1 MPTIAIVDDDPELRE
16 LLADFLGGAG
26 FEVALADCGAR
37 GLEVARGGVDLV
49 VLDVMLPD
57 QSGLDV
63 LRALRKQ
70 SAVPVVMLTARG
82 TDIDRIVGLEVG
94 ADDYVPKPFNPR
106 ELLARVHAV
115 LRRTQGRVE
124 GGRNLTV
131 GPLRLDVASREAELD
146 GETLTLTA
154 SEFELLRVLM
164 ENAGAVLEREQL
176 FEAVKGQ
183 QLSAFDRAVDVH
195 ISNLRRKLGDDARR
209 ARFIKTVHGFGYFMP
224 REVSAP

>member
-16 LLADFLGGAG
+16 LLADFFGGAG
-26 FEVALADCGAR
+26 FEVALADSGAE
-37 GLEVARGGVDLV
+37 GLEVARGAVDLV

-63 LRALRKQ
+63 LRELRKH
-70 SAVPVVMLTARG
+70 SATPVVMLTARG
-82 TDIDRIVGLEVG
+82 SDIDRIVGLEVG

-106 ELLARVHAV
+106 ELLARVQAV
-115 LRRTQGRVE
+115 LRRTQGRVD
-124 GGRNLTV
+124 GGGTLQV
-131 GPLRLDVASREAELD
+131 GPLRLVVATREAVLD
-146 GETLTLTA
+146 GEPLTLTA

-164 ENAGAVLEREQL
+164 ENAGSVLQRERL

-183 QLSAFDRAVDVH
+183 HVSAFDRAVDVH

-224 REVSAP
+224 REVTAP